1 MKQQKILI
9 LLLAGIILAGGAIAF
24 LLKDNTP
31 PKDRA
36 KEVAEKAL
44 LASVDCPETVKI
56 LAVSTPDSV
65 FGREDGYLRGDDESE
80 REGDEGDGR
89 FREYGLRGQGDVKP
103 DGTADV
109 RDVGCP

>member
-56 LAVSTPDSV
+56 WQSV
-65 FGREDGYLRGDDESE
+65 RRILYSAGIISPKKRRWLSPWR
-80 REGDEGDGR
+80 
-89 FREYGLRGQGDVKP
+89 
-103 DGTADV
+103 
-109 RDVGCP
+109 